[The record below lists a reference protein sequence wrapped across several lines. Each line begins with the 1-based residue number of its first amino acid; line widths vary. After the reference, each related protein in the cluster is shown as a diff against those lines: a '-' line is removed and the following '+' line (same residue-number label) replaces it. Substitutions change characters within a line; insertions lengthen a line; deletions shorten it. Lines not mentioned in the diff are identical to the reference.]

1 MLPPSSWYKMEMEA
15 TFLFNISTFIPQFSS
30 IIKTPGVDITLSI
43 TWFLDFPHS
52 SIPTRTCS
60 GNWICFHPRVT
71 KWRSAYYSPFCLGF
85 RSIWVFTVSP
95 LDFYIGLQGY
105 LHSFCFKFLY
115 HFSFIKID
123 LNGLESY
130 SWLALFDDGHQLLLT
145 CPNEADSLSPE
156 DRSRSMFQNMF
167 CSGH

>member
-1 MLPPSSWYKMEMEA
+1 MLPPSSWYKMEKEA

-43 TWFLDFPHS
+43 TWFHDFPHS
-52 SIPTRTCS
+52 STPKKHVMETKSVSILRWKSGEVPTTLLS
-60 GNWICFHPRVT
+60 VLV
-71 KWRSAYYSPFCLGF
+71 LG
-85 RSIWVFTVSP
+85 
-95 LDFYIGLQGY
+95 LHGY

-115 HFSFIKID
+115 HFSFIKLD

-130 SWLALFDDGHQLLLT
+130 SWLAMFDDGHQLFLT
-145 CPNEADSLSPE
+145 CPNETGALSPE